1 MIAPRKLCQ
10 LTLAAAM
17 LAGLAAAGSYAFR
30 EYERE
35 QAWQSLLQDC
45 RDCGSRH
52 AARLRFQ
59 AWQAERAR
67 DLAQRARLAQDDE

>member
-1 MIAPRKLCQ
+1 MTPPALLRLS
-10 LTLAAAM
+10 LAAAL
-17 LAGLAAAGSYAFR
+17 LAGLAAAGSYAYR

-45 RDCGSRH
+45 RDCGNRH

-59 AWQAERAR
+59 TWQAERER
-67 DLAQRARLAQDDE
+67 DSAPPARLAQDDE